1 MIQLCHFQWSS
12 LKLAEVNL
20 KHGSEIPIEAPRSLR
35 GKQCL
40 VVGGWWL
47 VVGYMVL
54 TWSKMRS
61 PHSDDSNHSNPIWPG
76 GLVGIISQQKPTSDK
91 PNINQSGLGFLRS
104 GPMKSF
110 AHWKWRVSATEWL
123 PLGLVF
129 GCLARSKICE
139 FCRCIP
145 RPREGCVT
153 ASITCQG
160 TQPLM
165 WRQHRWF
172 PALSLIAASFQS
184 AARTKGIW
192 MRERGSR
199 TRGHFITIW
208 Q

>member
-1 MIQLCHFQWSS
+1 MELLEVSWGQL
-12 LKLAEVNL
+12 
-20 KHGSEIPIEAPRSLR
+20 EARLGDPHR
-35 GKQCL
+35 GVHRDLCKW
-40 VVGGWWL
+40 GNNAWWL

-61 PHSDDSNHSNPIWPG
+61 PHSDDSNPIWPG
-76 GLVGIISQQKPTSDK
+76 GLVGIIRNPLATSQTSTK
-91 PNINQSGLGFLRS
+91 QSGLGFLRS

-139 FCRCIP
+139 FCHRCIP

-184 AARTKGIW
+184 AARTKG
-192 MRERGSR
+192 M
-199 TRGHFITIW
+199 
-208 Q
+208 